1 MGHVYF
7 IRHKKFSPVKIGHT
21 KDDDVMN
28 RVNSF
33 NTASETAEISIS
45 PHTRFY

>member
-7 IRHKKFSPVKIGHT
+7 IRHKNFAPVKIGHT
-21 KDDDVMN
+21 KDNDVMN

-33 NTASETAEISIS
+33 NT
-45 PHTRFY
+45 